1 MADALL
7 GGLGKKLKEKAKTA
21 VTQKK
26 NEAQAEAKQVVKQ
39 EAKQVALQ
47 ATSNLEPYEQKME
60 DGSIVFKGDNWGMY
74 SKAQKTDW
82 KDVESRTNE
91 PYEWIAGTDIV
102 EKNALYYLYRWMKAC
117 EEGDTEKMVGEIYT
131 RVGWCVTQIVNYHK
145 NEKYGLQ
152 FVDAKQFV
160 KDYNATTKVFK
171 NIIWNGM
178 PQNTMLPQDC
188 KTQEELDNYAKTSLA
203 CWTWF
208 EDKAIEAKSANKI
221 VTQEFYLNQAV
232 GSREVSL
239 CVGYLKCNEAGFAEF
254 ENHLKNALKDTSSKF
269 QSENNVLTAEEC
281 LVQQK
286 AREEQWAKEEAERE
300 AALLAKIEA
309 NTEDWPKSNMPEL
322 DAQILSIMKQ
332 KFPNRKIYRVSVMNN
347 KWNVMMKGLVP
358 ERRVAQFWVEF
369 DHKSGRRIAEEHY
382 VCQYYNGNSYGKTQ
396 YQSQGTRTFCVRQK

>member
-47 ATSNLEPYEQKME
+47 ATSNFEPYEQKME

-102 EKNALYYLYRWMKAC
+102 EKNTLYCLYRWMKAC

-131 RVGWCVTQIVNYHK
+131 RVGWCVTKIVNYHK

-269 QSENNVLTAEEC
+269 QSENKVLTAEEC
-281 LVQQK
+281 LV
-286 AREEQWAKEEAERE
+286 
-300 AALLAKIEA
+300 
-309 NTEDWPKSNMPEL
+309 
-322 DAQILSIMKQ
+322 
-332 KFPNRKIYRVSVMNN
+332 
-347 KWNVMMKGLVP
+347 
-358 ERRVAQFWVEF
+358 
-369 DHKSGRRIAEEHY
+369 
-382 VCQYYNGNSYGKTQ
+382 
-396 YQSQGTRTFCVRQK
+396 